1 MTTAKAIRRADDG
14 AFTLIE
20 LLVVIAIIGI
30 LAALIFPAAGM
41 IKKGAIIKKTQTE
54 LDQVKSAI
62 ELYKEKLGTYPPDNP
77 GKPAFNQLYYELLG
91 TETQQD
97 RGDSFF
103 RTLDQ
108 NTRIR
113 VRDVSIAFA
122 GGVNSFANS
131 TKGSSDEARPAK
143 NFLKSLK
150 PGQSV
155 SGQTNNVEVRL
166 LACSVQWGKNLPS
179 PVPGF
184 VPTESGVLPNPW
196 RYNSSNPTNSPGS
209 YDLWVDVVIAGKT
222 NRISNWSRQPQ
233 LVATP

>member
-1 MTTAKAIRRADDG
+1 MTTAKATRRADDG

-30 LAALIFPAAGM
+30 LAALIFPAAGA
-41 IKKGAIIKKTQTE
+41 IKKSAIIKKTQTE

-91 TETQQD
+91 TEPYRE
-97 RGDSFF
+97 RGDFY

-108 NTRIR
+108 SAKIG

-131 TKGSSDEARPAK
+131 TKGSSDEARPAR

-150 PGQSV
+150 PGQYVEGIS
-155 SGQTNNVEVRL
+155 SGVTNRIL
-166 LACSVQWGKNLPS
+166 TCSVQWAKNLPS
-179 PVPGF
+179 PVPGL
-184 VPTESGVLPNPW
+184 VPNDAGILPNPW

-233 LVATP
+233 LVAAP